1 MAPTK
6 IDDTLAYY
14 GITNDLSLSQSILDI
29 FVLQNILDKDDAI
42 KIKKSFKTNSE
53 VENFLLQSNIVTRE
67 TINKAYSIAYKLP
80 YIELKN
86 IKINPEILSFIP
98 IALAEKYNIIAFAYE
113 NNIIRVATAR
123 PAEILVGFRS
133 GIAKILESKKCGI
146 EIFVTG
152 EEDFQSVLRQY
163 RGESQSDV
171 LIKKGGAP
179 VVYLR
184 NQDVELQYLQKL
196 PKDFIK
202 KNRMV
207 FFGENDSG
215 VYQLACEKPDAAV
228 TLKIVKFLEQ
238 ENSIKADIFATS
250 RDDIDY
256 CLAIYDGKKKS
267 EKIENKVIEVLPVE
281 SDAQIL
287 NKDIKPE
294 NTSIASKKNSSNF
307 NNFWSGDA
315 GDDGLTIDSVTNDSS
330 GLATHVAKVIDNGIV
345 ASNQE
350 IITQNEIISK
360 NMQNSSTQDIKL
372 PEEKRTTTE
381 QINLVEESNNQN
393 NTSSTKQTESAQNS
407 LEDKD
412 IGTLIPSD
420 ITTEAQLDTIVREAY
435 VPKIL
440 AGLINFAIN
449 KQASDIHIEPEVK
462 LLRVRCRIDGILRD
476 VVKMPLSLH
485 PPLVSRVKILSKLK
499 IDESRIPQDGRFG
512 VTFERKEVDV
522 RVSTLPTVHGE
533 KVVLRILDKSQS
545 ILSLEDLGMQG
556 SAFALTVSSIS
567 RPNGMILSTGP
578 TGSGKSTT
586 LYAILNRISI
596 PGINIITL
604 EDPVEYEI
612 PGVNQCQVKPE
623 IGFTFA
629 SGLRSVLRQD
639 PNVIMV
645 GEIRDSETANMATH
659 AALTG
664 HMVISTM
671 HTNDSA
677 GALPRLINMGIEPFL
692 ITSSVNLIIAQRLIR
707 RICPKCKAEMKVP
720 ARLRDEVIEEL
731 KKIPENNTIDR
742 TRIPDELK
750 LYYGRGCSE
759 CNQGYKGRIGIFE
772 VLAMT
777 PEIED
782 LAVTKKSANE
792 IKEASIR
799 AGMITMKQDGIIKAF
814 QGLTTIDEVFQ
825 AVVTS

>member
-1 MAPTK
+1 MVPTK

-14 GITNDLSLSQSILDI
+14 GITNDLTSSQSILDV
-29 FVLQNILDKDDAI
+29 FVLQNILDKEDAI
-42 KIKKSFKTNSE
+42 KIKKSFKTNRE
-53 VENFLLQSNIVTRE
+53 IENFLLQSNIVTRE

-86 IKINPEILSFIP
+86 VKIDPNVLSIIPEN
-98 IALAEKYNIIAFAYE
+98 LATKYGIVAFAFE
-113 NNIIRVATAR
+113 NNIVRIAVAQ
-123 PAEILVGFRS
+123 PADILEGFKS
-133 GIAKILESKKCGI
+133 GIAKILENKKCAI
-146 EIFVTG
+146 EIFITND
-152 EEDFQSVLRQY
+152 EDLKSVLRQY
-163 RGESQSDV
+163 GSAKESTKEV
-171 LIKKGGAP
+171 LIKKASSP

-184 NQDVELQYLQKL
+184 NQAIEVEYLHKL
-196 PKDFIK
+196 PRDFIE

-207 FFGENDSG
+207 FFGEKENG
-215 VYQLACEKPDAAV
+215 VFQLACEKPNNPV
-228 TLKIVKFLEQ
+228 TAKIVEFLEK
-238 ENSIKADIFATS
+238 ENKINADVYATS

-256 CLAIYDGKKKS
+256 CLSLYDGNVQTAIAS
-267 EKIENKVIEVLPVE
+267 QPTENKIIE
-281 SDAQIL
+281 A
-287 NKDIKPE
+287 KAE
-294 NTSIASKKNSSNF
+294 NIEDNSAEVANPSPKNAPSKGGAF
-307 NNFWSGDA
+307 NNFWSQKPA
-315 GDDGLTIDSVTNDSS
+315 EDDGLTIDSVTDDVMAPTPKNNYALPPTS
-330 GLATHVAKVIDNGIV
+330 GQSQSVPGAMSQPQINT
-345 ASNQE
+345 
-350 IITQNEIISK
+350 
-360 NMQNSSTQDIKL
+360 NSPRDIKL
-372 PEEKRTTTE
+372 PEERPDLRIQTPPAQAVPAQPITVA
-381 QINLVEESNNQN
+381 QPRSNGDQD
-393 NTSSTKQTESAQNS
+393 A
-407 LEDKD
+407 LDDKD
-412 IGTLIPSD
+412 IGTLIPTD
-420 ITTEAQLDTIVREAY
+420 ITTEGQLEEIVREAY
-435 VPKIL
+435 IPKIV
-440 AGLINFAIN
+440 AALINYALN
-449 KQASDIHIEPEVK
+449 KHASDIHIEPEAKV
-462 LLRVRCRIDGILRD
+462 LRVRCRIDGVLRD
-476 VVKMPLSLH
+476 VVRMPLSLH
-485 PPLVSRVKILSKLK
+485 PPLSSRIKILSKLK

-512 VTFERKEVDV
+512 ITFERKEVDV

-533 KVVLRILDKSQS
+533 KVVMRILDKSQS

-556 SAFALTVSSIS
+556 SAFALTVASIS
-567 RPNGMILSTGP
+567 KPNGMILSTGP

-612 PGVNQCQVKPE
+612 PGVNQCQVKPD

-664 HMVISTM
+664 HLVISTM

-692 ITSSVNLIIAQRLIR
+692 ITSSINLIIAQRLIR

-720 ARLRDEVIEEL
+720 ARLHDEVIAEL

-750 LYYGRGCSE
+750 LYYGRGCPE
-759 CNQGYKGRIGIFE
+759 CENGYKGRIGIFE
-772 VLAMT
+772 ALVMT

-782 LAVTKKSANE
+782 LAVTRKSANE
-792 IKEASIR
+792 IKEASIK

-825 AVVTS
+825 AVAE